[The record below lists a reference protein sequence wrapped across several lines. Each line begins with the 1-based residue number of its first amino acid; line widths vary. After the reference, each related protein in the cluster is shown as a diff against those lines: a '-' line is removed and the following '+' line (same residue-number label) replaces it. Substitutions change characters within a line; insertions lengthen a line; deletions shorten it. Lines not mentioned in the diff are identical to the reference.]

1 MLIITKF
8 KASRRHHFISTRH
21 SIFISREVLT
31 KTRTNNNTNKK
42 QRSTETTNES
52 QPATGGSRYPP
63 PGAPSGDKALYNK
76 INFRLRAAA
85 MPEVVQGQTCFLSF
99 CYFYML
105 LWFYL
110 CFVISTYALQIN
122 TIKPPRVIY
131 IDSSHFLTKNNKV
144 YKTWFEIFAPLPG
157 AP

>member
-21 SIFISREVLT
+21 SIFISREVF
-31 KTRTNNNTNKK
+31 KQTRTKNNNTNKK

-85 MPEVVQGQTCFLSF
+85 MPEVVQGQTCFFFFVISTCF
-99 CYFYML
+99 CD
-105 LWFYL
+105 FYL
-110 CFVISTYALQIN
+110 CFVISTYALQIYP
-122 TIKPPRVIY
+122 IRPPKVFY
-131 IDSSHFLTKNNKV
+131 IVSSHFQKHKQSLQNM
-144 YKTWFEIFAPLPG
+144 I
-157 AP
+157 

>member
-21 SIFISREVLT
+21 SIFISREVL
-31 KTRTNNNTNKK
+31 KKQEQQNNNTNKK

-85 MPEVVQGQTCFLSF
+85 MPEVVQGQTFCLLSF
-99 CYFYML
+99 L
-105 LWFYL
+105 LFL
-110 CFVISTYALQIN
+110 HVFVIS
-122 TIKPPRVIY
+122 IY
-131 IDSSHFLTKNNKV
+131 VL
-144 YKTWFEIFAPLPG
+144 
-157 AP
+157 